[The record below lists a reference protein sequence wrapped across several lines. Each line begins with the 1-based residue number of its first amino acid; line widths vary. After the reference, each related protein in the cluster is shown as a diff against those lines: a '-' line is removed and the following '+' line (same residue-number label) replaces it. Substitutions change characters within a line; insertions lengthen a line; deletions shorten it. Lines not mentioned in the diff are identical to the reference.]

1 MRRRGLASWLLATD
15 CREPSELKALHAI
28 EQRVE
33 YSEVLAGED
42 GVATA
47 VLDMWAC
54 IGADF
59 FVGTRGSMYTDY
71 IERFRVAQG
80 KVVDHLFFELESG
93 DATAAEAKEAAKAL
107 EAKAEAVEARAA
119 AGAATAAAAATAEEA
134 APPPPPIPPPTAP
147 ASASDETL
155 ARGSTSDETPAR
167 GSTSDETPFRDSAS
181 VAAAEG
187 VAAATVSAAASVAA
201 ASVAAPSLAE
211 VLALREQRS
220 RRAAEERSATLAT
233 AAAGGSA
240 RAGAVLGLMAQ
251 RLPPALRAKVLAFH
265 PQAAAMPPTICR
277 SSKEL
282 FDDFVAEQTPPLR
295 KIPLRVAP
303 RGSSDRVA
311 LLIEPRAHYALEHVV
326 RNAMLFL
333 NGPRARGAK
342 DARRE
347 AAPETAPEMAPE
359 TAPEMAPETAPEMAP
374 ETAPAWQL
382 QIFHGTSNLE
392 HIRAAFTPTE
402 LEHVQLVSL
411 KVDYLSNLSHNEHA
425 SAHHDA
431 PIHFPTGGQP
441 VQPVAQ

>member
-134 APPPPPIPPPTAP
+134 APPPLPIPPPTAP
-147 ASASDETL
+147 ASASDETP

-167 GSTSDETPFRDSAS
+167 DSAS

-187 VAAATVSAAASVAA
+187 VAA

-282 FDDFVAEQTPPLR
+282 FDDFLAEQTPPLR

-347 AAPETAPEMAPE
+347 AAPETAPEMAS
-359 TAPEMAPETAPEMAP
+359 

-411 KVDYLSNLSHNEHA
+411 KV
-425 SAHHDA
+425 
-431 PIHFPTGGQP
+431 
-441 VQPVAQ
+441 

>member
-147 ASASDETL
+147 ASASDET
-155 ARGSTSDETPAR
+155 PAR

-187 VAAATVSAAASVAA
+187 VAA

-220 RRAAEERSATLAT
+220 RRAAEERSATLAA

-282 FDDFVAEQTPPLR
+282 FDDFLAEQTPPLR

-347 AAPETAPEMAPE
+347 VAPETAPEMAS
-359 TAPEMAPETAPEMAP
+359 

-411 KVDYLSNLSHNEHA
+411 KV
-425 SAHHDA
+425 
-431 PIHFPTGGQP
+431 
-441 VQPVAQ
+441 

>member
-147 ASASDETL
+147 ASASDETP

-167 GSTSDETPFRDSAS
+167 GSTSDETPARGSTSDETPARDSAS

-187 VAAATVSAAASVAA
+187 VAA

-282 FDDFVAEQTPPLR
+282 FDDFLAEQTPPLR

-347 AAPETAPEMAPE
+347 V
-359 TAPEMAPETAPEMAP
+359 APETAPEMAP

-411 KVDYLSNLSHNEHA
+411 KV
-425 SAHHDA
+425 
-431 PIHFPTGGQP
+431 
-441 VQPVAQ
+441 

>member
-147 ASASDETL
+147 ASASDET
-155 ARGSTSDETPAR
+155 PAR

-187 VAAATVSAAASVAA
+187 VAA

-220 RRAAEERSATLAT
+220 RRAAEERSATLTT

-282 FDDFVAEQTPPLR
+282 FDDFLAEQTPPLR

-347 AAPETAPEMAPE
+347 VAPETAPEMAPE
-359 TAPEMAPETAPEMAP
+359 TAPS
-374 ETAPAWQL
+374 WQL

-411 KVDYLSNLSHNEHA
+411 KV
-425 SAHHDA
+425 
-431 PIHFPTGGQP
+431 
-441 VQPVAQ
+441 

>member
-147 ASASDETL
+147 ASASDETP

-187 VAAATVSAAASVAA
+187 VAA

-282 FDDFVAEQTPPLR
+282 FDDFLAEQTPPLR

-347 AAPETAPEMAPE
+347 AAPETAPEMAS
-359 TAPEMAPETAPEMAP
+359 

-411 KVDYLSNLSHNEHA
+411 KV
-425 SAHHDA
+425 
-431 PIHFPTGGQP
+431 
-441 VQPVAQ
+441 

>member
-147 ASASDETL
+147 ASASDETP

-167 GSTSDETPFRDSAS
+167 DSAS

-187 VAAATVSAAASVAA
+187 VAA

-220 RRAAEERSATLAT
+220 RRAAEERSATLAA

-282 FDDFVAEQTPPLR
+282 FDDFLAEQTPPLR

-347 AAPETAPEMAPE
+347 VAPEMAPEMAPE
-359 TAPEMAPETAPEMAP
+359 TAPS
-374 ETAPAWQL
+374 WQL

-411 KVDYLSNLSHNEHA
+411 KV
-425 SAHHDA
+425 
-431 PIHFPTGGQP
+431 
-441 VQPVAQ
+441 

>member
-147 ASASDETL
+147 ASASDETP

-167 GSTSDETPFRDSAS
+167 GSTSDETPARGSTSDETPARDSAS

-187 VAAATVSAAASVAA
+187 VAA

-282 FDDFVAEQTPPLR
+282 FDDFLAEQTPPLR

-359 TAPEMAPETAPEMAP
+359 TAP
-374 ETAPAWQL
+374 AWQL

-411 KVDYLSNLSHNEHA
+411 KV
-425 SAHHDA
+425 
-431 PIHFPTGGQP
+431 
-441 VQPVAQ
+441 

>member
-147 ASASDETL
+147 ASASDETP

-167 GSTSDETPFRDSAS
+167 DSAS

-187 VAAATVSAAASVAA
+187 VAA

-282 FDDFVAEQTPPLR
+282 FDDFLAEQTPPLR

-347 AAPETAPEMAPE
+347 VAPEMAPEMAPE
-359 TAPEMAPETAPEMAP
+359 TAPS
-374 ETAPAWQL
+374 WQL

-411 KVDYLSNLSHNEHA
+411 KV
-425 SAHHDA
+425 
-431 PIHFPTGGQP
+431 
-441 VQPVAQ
+441 

>member
-147 ASASDETL
+147 ASASDETP

-167 GSTSDETPFRDSAS
+167 GPTSDETPFRDSAS

-187 VAAATVSAAASVAA
+187 VAA

-220 RRAAEERSATLAT
+220 RRAAEERSATLTT

-282 FDDFVAEQTPPLR
+282 FDDFLAEQTPSLR

-347 AAPETAPEMAPE
+347 VAPETAPEMAPE
-359 TAPEMAPETAPEMAP
+359 TAPS
-374 ETAPAWQL
+374 WQL

-411 KVDYLSNLSHNEHA
+411 KV
-425 SAHHDA
+425 
-431 PIHFPTGGQP
+431 
-441 VQPVAQ
+441 

>member
-147 ASASDETL
+147 ASASDETP

-167 GSTSDETPFRDSAS
+167 GSTSDETPARGSTSDETPARDSAS

-187 VAAATVSAAASVAA
+187 VAA

-220 RRAAEERSATLAT
+220 RRAAEERSATLAA

-282 FDDFVAEQTPPLR
+282 FDDFLAEQTPPLR

-347 AAPETAPEMAPE
+347 AAPETAPEMAS
-359 TAPEMAPETAPEMAP
+359 

-411 KVDYLSNLSHNEHA
+411 KV
-425 SAHHDA
+425 
-431 PIHFPTGGQP
+431 
-441 VQPVAQ
+441 